1 MGKVFAADVGTKIIL
16 DTGQD
21 LSAATLTKIKAKVR
35 GGTEVKTLDGTVVET
50 TKIQHSKTA
59 ETLATAGVWTLQAYV
74 EFTADKYWGEKVT
87 LEVEAP
93 IS

>member
-16 DTGQD
+16 DTGQ
-21 LSAATLTKIKAKVR
+21 
-35 GGTEVKTLDGTVVET
+35 E
-50 TKIQHSKTA
+50 A